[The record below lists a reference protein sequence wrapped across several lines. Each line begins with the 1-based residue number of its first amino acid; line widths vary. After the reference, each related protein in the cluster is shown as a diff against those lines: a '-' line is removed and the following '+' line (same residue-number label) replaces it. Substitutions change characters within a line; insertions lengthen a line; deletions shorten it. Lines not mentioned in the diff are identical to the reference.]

1 MSDKPLVCVIDANV
15 VLKLFFVQ
23 PLSDAADALFAHL
36 EADAR
41 ARFYAPDF
49 FYAECASALVNYV
62 RLMKYP
68 PDDAK
73 KDLAELYA
81 LALKVVP
88 TADLASQALNIALAH
103 RLNGYDAFYVALSE
117 RVNAF
122 DNADEKLVT
131 AMKARRITSTGLEIF
146 RYRRYQRRTT
156 LKRAQSRKKPV
167 GPSRWLSRLR

>member
-15 VLKLFFVQ
+15 ALKLFFVQ

-49 FYAECASALVNYV
+49 FYAECASAFVNYV

-88 TADLASQALNIALAH
+88 TADLASQALKIALAH
-103 RLNGYDAFYVALSE
+103 RL
-117 RVNAF
+117 
-122 DNADEKLVT
+122 
-131 AMKARRITSTGLEIF
+131 I
-146 RYRRYQRRTT
+146 
-156 LKRAQSRKKPV
+156 
-167 GPSRWLSRLR
+167 PSSQSRLRGKPLADILTDVITKVPVPV

>member
-15 VLKLFFVQ
+15 ALKLFFVQ
-23 PLSDAADALFAHL
+23 PLSDVADALFAHL

-49 FYAECASALVNYV
+49 FYAECASAFVNYV

-88 TADLASQALNIALAH
+88 TADLASQALKIALAH
-103 RLNGYDAFYVALSE
+103 RLNGYDAFYVALSK
-117 RVNAF
+117 RVNAPLIT
-122 DNADEKLVT
+122 ADEKLVT
-131 AMKARRITSTGLEIF
+131 AMKGKA
-146 RYRRYQRRTT
+146 YH
-156 LKRAQSRKKPV
+156 V
-167 GPSRWLSRLR
+167 RWLGDFPIPPIPTAEQP